1 MVIQRLQSLYLFI
14 AMVLMA
20 VFAFV
25 PSVAYSVDGNEFL
38 LSPYGITAIGA
49 DGASVTNP
57 LWAYF
62 AVAVFVVLFI
72 LLTILKFKNLKLQ
85 KRLALLSIMLVL
97 SFAVSFGLYA
107 SFVVSAIDANA
118 VSCEIKFVALLPL
131 LAVILV
137 AMAIS
142 RIKADMKLL
151 SDSDRLR

>member
-20 VFAFV
+20 VF
-25 PSVAYSVDGNEFL
+25 
-38 LSPYGITAIGA
+38 
-49 DGASVTNP
+49 
-57 LWAYF
+57 
-62 AVAVFVVLFI
+62 VVLFI
-72 LLTILKFKNLKLQ
+72 LLTIVKFKNLKLQ
-85 KRLALLSIMLVL
+85 KRMAWLSILLVL

-118 VSCEIKFVALLPL
+118 VSCDIKFVALLPL
-131 LAVILV
+131 LAVILM
-137 AMAIS
+137 AMAIG